1 MKLIFLRIARNEM
14 AEIKRYYNFQQ
25 KGLGDAFQREAQTA
39 AQLILARP
47 LSWQIEIEPTRR
59 FILNR
64 FPYKMVY
71 LVQAEQVVIVAV
83 MHQHRRPDYW
93 VDHLP
98 NP

>member
-14 AEIKRYYNFQQ
+14 AEIKRYYNLQQ
-25 KGLGDAFQREAQTA
+25 NGLGDAFQREAQAA

-47 LSWQIEIEPTRR
+47 FPWQIEVEPARR

-71 LVQAEQVVIVAV
+71 IVQDEQVVIVAL
-83 MHQHRRPDYW
+83 MHQHRHPDYW
-93 VDHLP
+93 VDRIP
-98 NP
+98 N

>member
-14 AEIKRYYNFQQ
+14 AEIKRYYNLQQ
-25 KGLGDAFQREAQTA
+25 NGLGDAFQREAQAA

-47 LSWQIEIEPTRR
+47 FSWQIEVEPARR

-71 LVQAEQVVIVAV
+71 IVQDEQVVIVAL
-83 MHQHRRPDYW
+83 MHQHRHPDYW
-93 VDHLP
+93 VDRIP
-98 NP
+98 N

>member
-14 AEIKRYYNFQQ
+14 AEIKRYYNLQQ
-25 KGLGDAFQREAQTA
+25 NGLGDAFQSEAQAA

-47 LSWQIEIEPTRR
+47 FFWQIEVEPARR

-71 LVQAEQVVIVAV
+71 IVQDEQVVIVAL

-93 VDHLP
+93 VDRIP
-98 NP
+98 NQ